1 MHPISYLNVLI
12 ANNFL
17 QYFLLPWIKITL
29 IHIIKSAEIV
39 TICKKSVLNNLVYLM
54 VF

>member
-17 QYFLLPWIKITL
+17 AVFSVTMNKITS
-29 IHIIKSAEIV
+29 IHFIKGAEIV
-39 TICKKSVLNNLVYLM
+39 TICKNRVY
-54 VF
+54 